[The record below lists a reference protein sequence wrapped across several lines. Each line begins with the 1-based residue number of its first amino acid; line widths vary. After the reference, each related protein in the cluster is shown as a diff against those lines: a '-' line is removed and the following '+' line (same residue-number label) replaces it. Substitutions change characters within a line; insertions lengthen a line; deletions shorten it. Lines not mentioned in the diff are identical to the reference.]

1 MKYKAFQ
8 IAQVSFLF
16 LIIALMLM
24 AGCNNKN
31 QNNNRGLPFNT
42 ENAGR
47 HVMKLDEALTYT
59 AKFKT
64 SRANLD
70 SALVRSDYFKKNPI
84 SLLNG
89 EYFNRDA
96 IIALLNQSDTGGIR
110 IYLGQDPKG
119 TVKFI
124 LVPATQ
130 KTDIIGN
137 LLSYKP
143 LQIPGIST
151 AQAAPFQTGEVMER
165 GGECPTMCP
174 EDSPF
179 TTQR

>member
-24 AGCNNKN
+24 AGCNNRN
-31 QNNNRGLPFNT
+31 QNENTGLPFNSK
-42 ENAGR
+42 NAQR
-47 HVMKLDEALTYT
+47 HVMKLDEALNYT

-70 SALVRSDYFKKNPI
+70 AALAQSDFFKKNPI
-84 SLLNG
+84 RLLNG

-96 IIALLNQSDTGGIR
+96 IIALLNQADTGGIR
-110 IYLGQDPKG
+110 IYLGQDPNG

-130 KTDIIGN
+130 KSDIIVN
-137 LLSYKP
+137 LLAFKP

-174 EDSPF
+174 EGSPF